1 MQNRCFRHQD
11 WVSHWG
17 SMSCLEFRNPRMLL
31 LKLTQETM
39 AYPQS
44 QLLRFLFQ
52 SFLLASV
59 CYFQMQQTWKSSL
72 LTHRASWL
80 LHLAAQP
87 GMEPRSPDF
96 LSLFCPWQ
104 LPPSLVTRTLHH
116 RVQTGLCHA
125 YSFVFINSISLILL
139 IFWRVGRKGSI
150 ILIVYLSEYAQRC
163 RVFSPSKR
171 RIVPRVLTLWVSI

>member
-1 MQNRCFRHQD
+1 MQKRCFRHQE

-17 SMSCLEFRNPRMLL
+17 SMSCLEFHNPRMLL

-44 QLLRFLFQ
+44 QLLRFLVQ

-59 CYFQMQQTWKSSL
+59 CYFQMKQTWKSSF

-80 LHLAAQP
+80 LHLVPQP

-96 LSLFCPWQ
+96 LSLLCSWQ
-104 LPPSLVTRTLHH
+104 LLPSLVTRTLHH
-116 RVQTGLCHA
+116 RVQAGICHI
-125 YSFVFINSISLILL
+125 YSFVFINSVSLILL
-139 IFWRVGRKGSI
+139 IFWSVGRKDNI
-150 ILIVYLSEYAQRC
+150 IPIVYLSEWAQRC
-163 RVFSPSKR
+163 WVFFPS
-171 RIVPRVLTLWVSI
+171 